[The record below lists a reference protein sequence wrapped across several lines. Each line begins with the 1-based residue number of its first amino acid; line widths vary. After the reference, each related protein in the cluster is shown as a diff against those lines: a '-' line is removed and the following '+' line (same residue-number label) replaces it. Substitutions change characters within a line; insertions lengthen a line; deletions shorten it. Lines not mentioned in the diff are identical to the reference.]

1 MNSEPAAIVSYES
14 ALKELHRAMDHRA
27 LWHAFQNVIRSRL
40 RVDRMT
46 LFLGHIGM
54 GDARMVYTEP
64 SLELSDT
71 WFEDRGRHNPFSPW
85 IEANIDATHY
95 RFSDIVGSPETFR
108 KSEFYQ
114 RFARHEGWDKGF
126 SCLYWDRGQVRG
138 MFSLYRSES
147 SPEFSPEEE
156 ARILQLREHVEIALQ
171 RVQHLHRERNFRL
184 ALEDFNRK
192 MPVPLALVDWNL
204 NLVFANTAA
213 YEQCAIWNFGSQKAR
228 AYNARDK
235 FRIPPEIVEKIK
247 LMQSEIGKIT
257 PQKLDKLMPPPRKVI
272 SDRDIRWTARLSA
285 SNHGQTSLARPGFFI
300 LFYVPHNTGDKE
312 DPTAQQKRKLMDLQK
327 LTHAER
333 EIVEHVCMGKTNKEI
348 AETLSKSILTVKT
361 QLNSIFQKLEV
372 RNRSTLVNRY
382 R

>member
-1 MNSEPAAIVSYES
+1 MISETSSDES
-14 ALKELHRAMDHRA
+14 HDAALKELHRAMDHRA
-27 LWHAFQNVIRSRL
+27 LWEAFQTVVRSRL
-40 RVDRMT
+40 EVDRMT

-64 SLELSDT
+64 SIELSDT

-85 IEANIDATHY
+85 IEANIGATHY
-95 RFSDIVGSPETFR
+95 RFSDIVGSPERFR
-108 KSEFYQ
+108 KSEFYE
-114 RFARHEGWDKGF
+114 RFARYEGWDKGF

-147 SPEFSPEEE
+147 SPEFSPDEE
-156 ARILQLREHVEIALQ
+156 AKILQLREHVEIAIQ
-171 RVQHLHRERNFRL
+171 RVQYLHRERNFRL

-213 YEQCAIWNFGSQKAR
+213 YEQCAIWNFGIQKAR
-228 AYNARDK
+228 VYNAREK
-235 FRIPPEIVEKIK
+235 FKIPPEIVEKIK
-247 LMQSEIGKIT
+247 LMKSEIAIIT

-272 SDRDIRWTARLSA
+272 SGTDIRWTARLSA

-300 LFYVPHNTGDKE
+300 LFYAPHHVEDKN

-333 EIVEHVCMGKTNKEI
+333 EIVEQVCMGHTNQEI
-348 AETLSKSILTVKT
+348 AEALSKSILTVKT
-361 QLNSIFQKLEV
+361 QLNSIFRKLEV